1 MKTYLYCIFTFC
13 LFANHLLAQ
22 ANLCEGS
29 LGENIFTDGDF
40 GSGTA
45 NVVATDPGLAPG
57 YTYQSSP
64 PPQDGLYTLANNT
77 TNWGSFANTFWI
89 NIGDNS
95 NDPQGYMM
103 VVNAS
108 NTPGIFYERTIDDLC
123 ENTVYQFSADI
134 INLFI
139 PGQNGNLPNVDFL
152 LDGTVQYSTGN
163 IAEDA
168 SWNTYGFLFSTGPG
182 ETSKTLTLRNNA
194 PGGFGNDLALDNISF
209 RACGPEVTINTTAP
223 VICDG
228 ESAELVATVQDGI
241 YDTPVYQWQQ
251 STNQGLTW
259 TDLPDGQSLNYP
271 LPSPIDGVYYRIM
284 VANGSSNLDNN
295 KCRAISP
302 IHILEVQPIYFD
314 IETTICEGLSID
326 VGTST
331 YNESGTYLDS
341 LIASYG
347 CDSIVTTTL
356 TVVENDLTAEAQAN
370 SPACFGESS
379 GSVEVLNV
387 NGASGIY
394 QYSINGGAFQDNSSF
409 PDLPAGQY
417 LLTVIDEYGCDYSD
431 TVSIIDPTELV
442 VDLPDQ
448 IRISL
453 GEDFQLNAIVNP
465 TPSQFSWSPTDG
477 LSCTDCLDPV
487 IQPIDNIIYALTAA
501 LTDGCTASDSIRVLV
516 DKNRR
521 VYFPNAFSPND
532 DGIND
537 HFFLFPGESVE
548 QVVAFQIFDRWGEL
562 LFEKDQIT
570 TFTAQEGWDGTFNG
584 KPMPQGIFAYRATL
598 RFLDGVEFNYAGDF
612 LLVR

>member
-1 MKTYLYCIFTFC
+1 MKTYLYCIVTFC

-45 NVVATDPGLAPG
+45 NVVTTDPGLAPG

-64 PPQDGLYTLANNT
+64 PPQDGLYTIANNT

-95 NDPQGYMM
+95 NDPSGYMM

-108 NTPGIFYERTIDDLC
+108 NTPGVFYERTIDDLC

-152 LDGTVQYSTGN
+152 LDGMVQYSTGN

-228 ESAELVATVQDGI
+228 ESAELVATIQEGI

-251 STNQGLTW
+251 STDQGMTW

-271 LPSPIDGVYYRIM
+271 LPNPIDGVYYRIL
-284 VANGSSNLDNN
+284 VANGSSNLDNS

-302 IHILEVQPIYFD
+302 VHILEVQPIYFD
-314 IETTICEGLSID
+314 IETTICEGLSIE
-326 VGTST
+326 VGTSI
-331 YNESGTYLDS
+331 YNETGVYLDS

-356 TVVENDLTAEAQAN
+356 TIVENDLTASVQAN
-370 SPACFGESS
+370 SPACFGEST
-379 GSVEVLNV
+379 GSTQITNV
-387 NGASGIY
+387 SGASGNY
-394 QYSINGGAFQDNSSF
+394 EYAINGGEFQANPTF
-409 PDLPAGQY
+409 NDLPAGNY
-417 LLTVIDEYGCDYSD
+417 LLTVIDDYGCDYSD
-431 TVSIIDPTELV
+431 TVSIINPIELI

-453 GEDFQLNAIVNP
+453 GEDYQINAIVNP
-465 TPSQFSWSPTDG
+465 TPNQFSWNPTTG
-477 LSCTDCLDPV
+477 LSCTNCLDPR
-487 IQPIDNIIYALTAA
+487 IQPIENTIYTLTAT
-501 LTDGCTASDSIRVLV
+501 LSGGCAASDSIRVIV

-532 DGIND
+532 DGVND
-537 HFFLFPGESVE
+537 YFFLYPGQSVE
-548 QVVAFQIFDRWGEL
+548 QLVSFKIFDRWGEL
-562 LFEKDQIT
+562 LFEIDQLS
-570 TFTAQEGWDGTFNG
+570 TFESSDGWDGTFNG
-584 KPMPQGIFAYRATL
+584 KLMPQGIFTYLATL
-598 RFLDGVEFNYAGDF
+598 RFLDGVELNFSGDF